1 MRRLSG
7 HQVRSRVPTPAHIE
21 CLSLFFQRI
30 IFPGSSSESGNA
42 DLLNAPPPLCKRRA
56 TPPPP
61 TNTMSFSGDD
71 DEGGLGAAKDAAL
84 DKVQDLFAAGKEKM
98 DKVGWQNS
106 YAFEAS
112 NAKPPLNY

>member
-1 MRRLSG
+1 MV
-7 HQVRSRVPTPAHIE
+7 QVERCAFWNQVY
-21 CLSLFFQRI
+21 
-30 IFPGSSSESGNA
+30 ES
-42 DLLNAPPPLCKRRA
+42 
-56 TPPPP
+56 
-61 TNTMSFSGDD
+61 MSFSGDD

>member
-1 MRRLSG
+1 MAIELRKVRVVRCTEPRTTPGGSYPVNLSNF
-7 HQVRSRVPTPAHIE
+7 
-21 CLSLFFQRI
+21 SLAFEPDFI
-30 IFPGSSSESGNA
+30 IQ
-42 DLLNAPPPLCKRRA
+42 
-56 TPPPP
+56 
-61 TNTMSFSGDD
+61 
-71 DEGGLGAAKDAAL
+71 DAAL

>member
-1 MRRLSG
+1 
-7 HQVRSRVPTPAHIE
+7 
-21 CLSLFFQRI
+21 
-30 IFPGSSSESGNA
+30 
-42 DLLNAPPPLCKRRA
+42 
-56 TPPPP
+56 
-61 TNTMSFSGDD
+61 MSFSGDD

-106 YAFEAS
+106 YAFEAT